1 MDNLGLQN
9 LKNRLLPCDTNAPF
23 VFISYSALDK
33 SIVWADVV
41 ELQKMRYNVWID
53 EPNLDK
59 KKDSWKDDALNVI
72 SNYNCKM
79 LIFYV
84 SRNSLISENCYN
96 ELEQTTIDV
105 TVEQHG
111 GSKVDMLVV
120 EAEAIGNIE
129 QFGEK
134 VQKIIADS
142 KSDSEIKG
150 LQAKVLYKLSTKWL
164 NNNEKVRIVYKNA
177 LNRIGDYIE
186 DLKGQLEKS
195 NLSLKLSDNR
205 IYRSAVNNLM
215 LQRKRLAENQLGL
228 CSKEHIP
235 SKLMLAHMYYT
246 GVINDG
252 FGMSIAS
259 KLWEDASVFLH
270 KDNWDKRG
278 LTLKQERKYTDA
290 LAYFLGHG
298 ESCQQ
303 RKSLFVA
310 GQLWLKKG
318 CKWQAINAL
327 QQSSSL
333 GSVEAEKFMLQL
345 SKFSDTQIKETAAK
359 DEIFLE

>member
-41 ELQKMRYNVWID
+41 ELQKIRYNVWID

-111 GSKVDMLVV
+111 GSKVDILVI
-120 EAEAIGNIE
+120 EAEPIGNIE
-129 QFGEK
+129 QFREK
-134 VQKIIADS
+134 VQMNIADS
-142 KSDSEIKG
+142 NSGSEEKG
-150 LQAKVLYKLSTKWL
+150 REAKVLYKISSKWL
-164 NNNEKVRIVYKNA
+164 NNNEKVRIICKSA
-177 LNRIGDYIE
+177 SNRLGDYIE
-186 DLKGQLEKS
+186 DIKGQLERF
-195 NLSLKLSDNR
+195 NMHLKLSDNR
-205 IYRSAVNNLM
+205 IYRNAVNNLI
-215 LQRKRLAENQLGL
+215 LQRCHLAECQLKICGE
-228 CSKEHIP
+228 EHMP

-246 GVINDG
+246 KLIKNVQ
-252 FGMSIAS
+252 GMSIVSNYWHEVS
-259 KLWEDASVFLH
+259 KYLH
-270 KDNWDKRG
+270 KEEWDKRG
-278 LTLKQERKYTDA
+278 AVLKQEKRYSEA
-290 LAYFLGHG
+290 IAFYLGHG
-298 ESCQQ
+298 EFCHQ

-310 GQLWLKKG
+310 GQLWLTKG
-318 CKWQAINAL
+318 CKWQAVSAL
-327 QQSSSL
+327 QQSSAL
-333 GSVEAEKFMLQL
+333 GSQEATKYLIRL
-345 SKFSDTQIKETAAK
+345 SEFSDS
-359 DEIFLE
+359 EILKKAVNDDFI